1 MIEPEFM
8 LVDGPPTEVAADG
21 VSATVVE
28 RAGRRKMR
36 SHVLVDVSA
45 RRPRRKRPLLLLVL
59 VLLGVGAGIVVWRRR
74 QGGSQPADGD
84 ELEQLEPL
92 DAPR

>member
-8 LVDGPPTEVAADG
+8 LVDGPPTAVAPDG
-21 VSATVVE
+21 VTATVVE

-45 RRPRRKRPLLLLVL
+45 RRSRRKAPLLLLVL
-59 VLLGVGAGIVVWRRR
+59 LLVGVGAGIVVWRRR
-74 QGGSQPADGD
+74 QAGSPSTEGD